1 MPVDMSEAATFSNL
15 NPNTSDADAL
25 GGMDNM
31 VIWGTNVSL
40 TDTKH
45 AFDDF
50 LRNYRKKYR
59 MILDGELDANEQIDA
74 DHSGNVKE
82 YWDMLEMMLE
92 FNVTAL
98 NLDIRN
104 LKAYP
109 PTRKLWQQL
118 QTYPEECVPV
128 IDACIKDAMID
139 LAEKKIH
146 EERAL
151 INQAH
156 NGRQRQSSSLPPMP
170 SSDGPGAEHPSMAEQ
185 FKKLEMYRKEIEEKR
200 YTVRPFGMDDTV
212 NLRDL
217 NPGGKSYNNLVYTT
231 FLTRCRLGQTSQHQR
246 SRYPCYSNYARHEG
260 GILQVCGLQPR
271 CGSPD
276 RPWQDHR
283 ANKVSS
289 SSLRL
294 LELNAN
300 CPQPQQVCR

>member
-1 MPVDMSEAATFSNL
+1 MPVDVSEAATFSNL

-59 MILDGELDANEQIDA
+59 MILDGDLDQSEQLDP

-82 YWDMLEMMLE
+82 YADMLEMMLE
-92 FNVTAL
+92 FGVTAL

-139 LAEKKIH
+139 LAEKKIR
-146 EERAL
+146 EERDL

-156 NGRQRQSSSLPPMP
+156 SGRQRESSSLPPMP

-200 YTVRPFGMDDTV
+200 YTVRPFGMDNTV

-217 NPGGKSYNNLVYTT
+217 NPGGTWKSL
-231 FLTRCRLGQTSQHQR
+231 FGQT
-246 SRYPCYSNYARHEG
+246 
-260 GILQVCGLQPR
+260 
-271 CGSPD
+271 
-276 RPWQDHR
+276 
-283 ANKVSS
+283 
-289 SSLRL
+289 
-294 LELNAN
+294 
-300 CPQPQQVCR
+300 